1 MDLRSTGAIS
11 ARGPHVFTR
20 LAARALS
27 FRDKSKENTM
37 SRFSMIT
44 AVATP
49 LLIVASFVQAEP
61 VKFEALVAQKEA
73 IRLDF
78 ADASKHFF
86 LLVRR
91 EGKSEGQGPLAGA
104 TVQEYGAHDIVPG
117 VGGEPRGYL
126 EFATTDGNK
135 AYMKWVIQ
143 AVFVPGPDGKPKLL
157 DNGVWQVIGGT
168 GKLEKLKGA
177 GTFHLLPTG
186 PTERRFVMEGELVQ

>member
-49 LLIVASFVQAEP
+49 LLIAASFVQAEP
-61 VKFEALVAQKEA
+61 VKFEALVATKET

-78 ADASKHFF
+78 ADARSIFSRWSGARASPKGKAHSQGLRSKNT
-86 LLVRR
+86 
-91 EGKSEGQGPLAGA
+91 EPTTSCPESAGA
-104 TVQEYGAHDIVPG
+104 DIWNS
-117 VGGEPRGYL
+117 L
-126 EFATTDGNK
+126 
-135 AYMKWVIQ
+135 
-143 AVFVPGPDGKPKLL
+143 
-157 DNGVWQVIGGT
+157 
-168 GKLEKLKGA
+168 
-177 GTFHLLPTG
+177 
-186 PTERRFVMEGELVQ
+186 RRM